1 MKPYAYI
8 LFFVL
13 LMSECRPKA
22 EQPLPPF
29 PGKPEVPSSIKKE
42 HESLLGQVHQITL
55 FPDSTGLNAKKLEEL
70 MLHHFKEEEDYV
82 LPPLGLLPLLAIG
95 QLPEQ
100 TYEILLL
107 TEKLKSQMTHLSVE
121 HQLIKAYM
129 DELKQ
134 AAAKDNH
141 PEVIEFEKELHK
153 HANLEEEVLFPSA
166 ILIGEYLKLKAGLK
180 N

>member
-8 LFFVL
+8 LFL
-13 LMSECRPKA
+13 LSMMSQCRPKV

-42 HESLLGQVHQITL
+42 HESLLGKMNQFTL
-55 FPDSTGLNAKKLEEL
+55 FPDSTGLYAKKLEEL
-70 MLHHFKEEEDYV
+70 MVHHFKEEEDYV
-82 LPPLGLLPLLAIG
+82 LPPLGLLTLITNG

-100 TYEILLL
+100 THEILLL
-107 TEKLKSQMTHLSVE
+107 TEKLKAQMTHLSVE

-129 DELKQ
+129 DELRL

-141 PEVIEFEKELHK
+141 PGVIEFEQELHK
-153 HANLEEEVLFPSA
+153 HATIEEEILFPSA
-166 ILIGEYLKLKAGLK
+166 ILIGEYLKLKAGLNK
-180 N
+180 

>member
-1 MKPYAYI
+1 MKPYSYI

-13 LMSECRPKA
+13 MMSECRPKT
-22 EQPLPPF
+22 EPPLPPF

-70 MLHHFKEEEDYV
+70 MLHHFMEEENYV
-82 LPPLGLLPLLAIG
+82 LPPLGLLPSLSNG

-100 TYEILLL
+100 TNNILLL

-121 HQLIKAYM
+121 HQMIKAYM

-153 HANLEEEVLFPSA
+153 HANIEEEVLFPSA
-166 ILIGEYLKLKAGLK
+166 ILIGEYLKLTRIK
-180 N
+180 